1 MRSKLLMKAK
11 EQIINKYYKDMTD
24 KKIIILA
31 LILAILLVGGG
42 WYYSKKSPGGSLI
55 SPTSSFNPRTITQ
68 DGILIGDSNAKVT
81 IEEYTNF
88 VCPAC
93 GRFAAGAFVNIMDDY
108 IKTSKVKMII
118 YVFPP
123 YELGRAA
130 LCSQEQNKFMEF
142 HDYIFAHQTQI
153 TKESDIRDL
162 TINAGLDIKKYDA
175 CYNSDKYADIV
186 NKWNSEGTARGV
198 DATPTFFI
206 NGQKLIGAQPYGDF
220 KKIIDEKLS
229 QINQ

>member
-1 MRSKLLMKAK
+1 
-11 EQIINKYYKDMTD
+11 
-24 KKIIILA
+24 
-31 LILAILLVGGG
+31 LIGGG
-42 WYYSKKSPGGSLI
+42 WYYSKKSPGGSAT
-55 SPTSSFNPRTITQ
+55 SPSSSSNPGTITQ
-68 DGILIGDSNAKVT
+68 AGIMIGDPNAKVT

-93 GRFAAGAFVNIMDDY
+93 GRFAAGTFVNIMEDY
-108 IKTSKVKMII
+108 IKTGQVKMIF

-130 LCSQEQNKFMEF
+130 LCSQEQNKFIEF
-142 HDYIFAHQTQI
+142 HDYVFLHQAQI
-153 TKESDIRDL
+153 IKESDIG
-162 TINAGLDIKKYDA
+162 TMASNAGLDMQKYDA
-175 CYNSDKYADIV
+175 CYSSDKYTDV
-186 NKWNSEGTARGV
+186 VTKWNDEGTARGV
-198 DATPTFFI
+198 EYTPTFFI